1 MLTEKDLETAVDT
14 ILKRFDA
21 VNLYFIKKVAEQVKQ
36 IGELTQS
43 SINRLTV
50 MSGLRS
56 DVKVITSALSDATKL
71 STAEV
76 KKLYKKAAQETYT
89 DPRFTAA
96 YVDEQPPAE
105 AQERIERLTQS
116 ISEQT
121 AGALKNLSN
130 TTAVS
135 DTYKDIVDDAV
146 LSVASGLTDYKSAT
160 RNAIKNLGY
169 NGLQV
174 NYESGY
180 HRRLDTAVRQNIIDG
195 ANQISQQS
203 AKILGEELGCNAYE
217 LSAHA
222 NSAPDHEP
230 VQGHIFLLAEFEKMQ
245 AGQNFTD
252 INSNNYAGF
261 PRKIGGWNC
270 KHIAI
275 PFDTRYSVPT
285 YTDEQLRQWSSTNQK
300 GCTVDGKHYTNYEVS
315 QLMRKIETEIRRWKD
330 AAVAA
335 QTAGDDVLRRNC
347 QRRINALSAK
357 YSQIAKISGLST
369 KRQRMTVEGFK
380 AVKLN

>member
-1 MLTEKDLETAVDT
+1 MLSDKDLETAVDT

-21 VNLYFIKKVAEQVKQ
+21 VNLFFIKKVAEQVKQ

-43 SINRLTV
+43 SINRLTI
-50 MSGLRS
+50 MAGLRS
-56 DVKVITSALSDATKL
+56 DVKTVTAALSDATKL
-71 STAEV
+71 SIRDV
-76 KKLYKKAAQETYT
+76 QNLYRKAAEEVYT

-96 YVDEQPPAE
+96 YVDDRPPIE
-105 AQERIERLTQS
+105 AQDRIEKFAKAV
-116 ISEQT
+116 SEQT
-121 AGALKNLSN
+121 AGTLKNLSN

-135 DTYKDIVDDAV
+135 DAYKNIVDDAI

-160 RNAIKNLGY
+160 RQAIQNLGY
-169 NGLQV
+169 NGMQV
-174 NYESGY
+174 HYDSGY
-180 HRRLDTAVRQNIIDG
+180 HRRLDTAIRQNIIDG

-203 AKILGEELGCNAYE
+203 AKMLGEELGYNAYE

-230 VQGHIFLLAEFEKMQ
+230 VQGRIFLLSEFEKMQ
-245 AGQNFTD
+245 SAQGFTD
-252 INSNNYAGF
+252 INGVSYAGF
-261 PRKIGGWNC
+261 PRKIGEWNC
-270 KHIAI
+270 GHIAI

-285 YTDEQLRQWSSTNQK
+285 YTDEQLRQWAADNRRGHTIN
-300 GCTVDGKHYTNYEVS
+300 GKHYSNYEIS
-315 QLMRKIETEIRRWKD
+315 QLMRKIETEVRRWKD

-335 QTAGDDVLRRNC
+335 QTAGDDTLRRNC

-357 YSQIAKISGLST
+357 YSQIANISGLPT